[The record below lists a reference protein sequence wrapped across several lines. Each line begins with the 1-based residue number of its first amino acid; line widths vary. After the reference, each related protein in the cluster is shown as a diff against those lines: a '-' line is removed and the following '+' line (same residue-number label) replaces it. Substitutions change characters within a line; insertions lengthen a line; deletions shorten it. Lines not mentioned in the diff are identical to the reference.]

1 MSKTAA
7 EMQSLLDDPDSLDM
21 EDEDAI
27 LALANDSDIPD
38 EAESQIATD
47 EVDTK
52 KVDTSASDSTDAE
65 KDDGVKDGLTDDDIK
80 APVKSRDGEHTIPYQ
95 VLGNTRESLK
105 TANTQLEVTNKEL
118 TEQKAENARL
128 QARIDN
134 GEAGG
139 DTDSVH
145 DGSDN
150 DSSPETI
157 EEEFTAKNGMS
168 SEEFKKEYG
177 EGLTKSLL
185 SQAEESL
192 ENRQQLGVL
201 MKERN
206 QRVEVEEITEGD
218 SLQGDIDAVPE
229 LAALQAEGGE
239 KWQDAIDTDNALK
252 MMPKYRDI
260 SRSERFKAVAEE
272 LELKVPEKA
281 GKKTDTS
288 KYENADDDLP
298 TSLSDF
304 PGGSPASQSDK
315 QTMETMDSADVG
327 LMFADMNQ
335 KQQDDYLNNL

>member
-65 KDDGVKDGLTDDDIK
+65 KDDGVKDGLTDDVIE
-80 APVKSRDGEHTIPYQ
+80 APIQTKDEKHFMPYK
-95 VLGNTRESLK
+95 VLGDTRESLK
-105 TANTQLEVTNKEL
+105 TATTQLDSANTRL
-118 TEQKAENARL
+118 TEQDVEIERL
-128 QARIDN
+128 QGLVEKGGTGSDTDNVLDDSDN
-134 GEAGG
+134 GSA
-139 DTDSVH
+139 
-145 DGSDN
+145 
-150 DSSPETI
+150 PETI
-157 EEEFTAKNGMS
+157 EEEFAAKNGMS

-192 ENRQQLGVL
+192 DYRQQLGVL
-201 MKERN
+201 MKDRD
-206 QRVEVEEITEGD
+206 QRVETQEVTESD
-218 SLQGDIDAVPE
+218 SLQDDIDSVPE
-229 LAALQAEGGE
+229 LAALQASGG
-239 KWQDAIDTDNALK
+239 KGWQDAIDTDNALK
-252 MMPKYRDI
+252 MMPKYREL
-260 SRSERFKAVAEE
+260 SRSDRFKAVAKEME
-272 LELKVPEKA
+272 LNTPKKA
-281 GKKTDTS
+281 DKKADAS
-288 KYENADDDLP
+288 NKEGLDDDLP
-298 TSLSDF
+298 TSISDF